1 MNVSRP
7 LLIGLAL
14 LLAPVLSF
22 GQPQDYA
29 TFSTNDESN
38 NIQVFKSTSPSVVNI
53 TNARLVRSFYSLNP
67 QEVPQGTGTGFIWD
81 KEGHIVT
88 NYHVVQQADR
98 VLVTLQDG
106 STYDAQPV
114 GLDPS
119 RDLSVLK
126 IDAPGVDLTPI
137 VPGDSDL
144 LEVGRKVI
152 AIGNPFGLDTTMTVG
167 VVSALGRE
175 IDSVNRRKI
184 RDVIQTDAAINPGN
198 SGGPLLNSLG
208 QLVGVNT
215 AIYSPSGASSG
226 IGFAI
231 PVNTVKD
238 VVPELIQFGRVQTPI
253 LGITRVPQPDYYRQ
267 LWGIE
272 GVIVLDTVEGSD
284 PDRLGMRGL
293 SRATR
298 GRILL
303 GDVIVAIDGEAVRN
317 EDDLASIIEQRQPG
331 DTVLVRTV
339 RDNRLHEYEV
349 ELLAP
354 PNQ

>member
-1 MNVSRP
+1 
-7 LLIGLAL
+7 
-14 LLAPVLSF
+14 
-22 GQPQDYA
+22 
-29 TFSTNDESN
+29 
-38 NIQVFKSTSPSVVNI
+38 
-53 TNARLVRSFYSLNP
+53 
-67 QEVPQGTGTGFIWD
+67 
-81 KEGHIVT
+81 
-88 NYHVVQQADR
+88 
-98 VLVTLQDG
+98 
-106 STYDAQPV
+106 
-114 GLDPS
+114 
-119 RDLSVLK
+119 
-126 IDAPGVDLTPI
+126 VDLTPI

-331 DTVLVRTV
+331 DTVQVRTV

>member
-1 MNVSRP
+1 MKVLQP
-7 LLIGLAL
+7 LLLGLAL
-14 LLAPVLSF
+14 LLAPVLSL
-22 GQPQDYA
+22 GQAQDYS

-38 NIQVFKSTSPSVVNI
+38 NIEVFKSTSPSVVNI
-53 TNARLVRSFYSLNP
+53 TNERLVRSFYSLNP
-67 QEVPQGTGTGFIWD
+67 QQVPQGTGTGFIWD
-81 KEGHIVT
+81 TEGHIVT

-106 STYDAQPV
+106 TTYDAQPV

-126 IDAPGVDLTPI
+126 IDAPAELLTPI

-253 LGITRVPQPDYYRQ
+253 LGITRVPQPDYYRR

-293 SRATR
+293 SRANR
-298 GRILL
+298 GRIVL
-303 GDVIVAIDGEAVRN
+303 GDVIVEIDGEAVRN
-317 EDDLASIIEQRQPG
+317 EDDLATIIEQRQPG